1 MAERLPEKLDVDVC
15 VIGAGSGGLSVA
27 AGASQ
32 MGAKTVLIER
42 AEMGG
47 DCLNT
52 GCVPSKALLAAGH
65 AAQAMR
71 ESARFG
77 VNGAQPTIDFA
88 KVHDHVHGVIGA
100 IAPND
105 SVERFTGLGV
115 TVIQAEAKFTG
126 PREVQAGG
134 TTVRAKRFVVATG
147 SRAGVPP
154 IDGLDTT
161 PFLTN
166 ETIFERTAAPE
177 HLVVIGGGP
186 IGIEMAQAHRRLGAR
201 VTVLELATILPKDD
215 PELVDILRTR
225 LRAEGIDLREGVTVK
240 KAARK
245 GNGVAVTIE
254 EGGEEVAIEGS
265 DLLVAAGRT
274 PNVDG
279 LDLEKAGIDYTKA
292 GITTDARLRT
302 SNSRV
307 FALGDV
313 AGGPQFTHIAG
324 YHAGI
329 AIRNMLFRLPAKVDY
344 GAMPWVT
351 YTAPELAHVGLGEA
365 AARAKGEDVAIL
377 RWPFAENDRA
387 QAERE
392 TDGLIKAITTKK
404 GRILGASILGPH
416 AGELILPWVLAVG
429 QKMKIGTMAGVIAPY
444 PTLSEVS
451 KRAAGSYYMPKLF
464 NERTRKIVRFLLKFA

>member
-1 MAERLPEKLDVDVC
+1 MAEKLPEKLDVDVC

-71 ESARFG
+71 QSGRFG
-77 VNGAQPTIDFA
+77 VNGAQPTIDFG

-115 TVIQAEAKFTG
+115 TVIQADAKFTG

-147 SRAGVPP
+147 SHAGVPP
-154 IDGLDTT
+154 IEGLDTT

-225 LRAEGIDLREGVTVK
+225 LRAEGIDIREGFKVK

-245 GNGVAVTIE
+245 GNGVAVTI
-254 EGGEEVAIEGS
+254 
-265 DLLVAAGRT
+265 
-274 PNVDG
+274 
-279 LDLEKAGIDYTKA
+279 
-292 GITTDARLRT
+292 
-302 SNSRV
+302 
-307 FALGDV
+307 
-313 AGGPQFTHIAG
+313 
-324 YHAGI
+324 
-329 AIRNMLFRLPAKVDY
+329 
-344 GAMPWVT
+344 
-351 YTAPELAHVGLGEA
+351 
-365 AARAKGEDVAIL
+365 
-377 RWPFAENDRA
+377 
-387 QAERE
+387 
-392 TDGLIKAITTKK
+392 
-404 GRILGASILGPH
+404 
-416 AGELILPWVLAVG
+416 
-429 QKMKIGTMAGVIAPY
+429 
-444 PTLSEVS
+444 
-451 KRAAGSYYMPKLF
+451 
-464 NERTRKIVRFLLKFA
+464 